1 MRLPPRAAQQPLVPL
16 SLPAVPRC
24 CFNEK
29 KNILRSGTIAVFG
42 SRGSGRTGS
51 KTAQAAAHPGGRTGP
66 SLGTAS
72 APFNASSPLPG
83 ALRGRGCI
91 PRTAPVPPGL
101 PPRTARGRRG
111 SPVAACARP
120 AGIRRIRFAAPCS
133 CGLDGPPCG
142 QRVRNSAVRR
152 CAPICGKQRCP
163 SAFGMREARLCLPPI
178 PFAMGAQFAGS
189 QPPVRPFAPSV
200 PAPLL
205 RGQA

>member
-120 AGIRRIRFAAPCS
+120 AGIRRVRFAAACS
-133 CGLDGPPCG
+133 SDLRAAPEPGHRAASSPP
-142 QRVRNSAVRR
+142 
-152 CAPICGKQRCP
+152 
-163 SAFGMREARLCLPPI
+163 LPPPPPRAARCRLSRGTRRKGAPRAGAGPGAASRGFL
-178 PFAMGAQFAGS
+178 PFLMTD
-189 QPPVRPFAPSV
+189 
-200 PAPLL
+200 
-205 RGQA
+205 